1 MQRDTPGRDRSC
13 AGTVG
18 LNARPARVDGGLGCQ
33 LPRCEQIPHILRMHA
48 RSSRRGR
55 AAYRGRRI
63 DSEGVGVPDQAP
75 LMAMRLRIIDVMV
88 IEEGSSVEHN
98 SLVGEFAR
106 VDLTAF
112 I

>member
-1 MQRDTPGRDRSC
+1 
-13 AGTVG
+13 
-18 LNARPARVDGGLGCQ
+18 
-33 LPRCEQIPHILRMHA
+33 MHA

-75 LMAMRLRIIDVMV
+75 LMAMRLRIINVMV
-88 IEEGSSVEHN
+88 IEEGSSVKHN
-98 SLVGEFAR
+98 SPVGEFAR
-106 VDLTAF
+106 DDLTAF

>member
-1 MQRDTPGRDRSC
+1 MG
-13 AGTVG
+13 
-18 LNARPARVDGGLGCQ
+18 ARVPTAKVRANPSYSPNACTILASWAGG
-33 LPRCEQIPHILRMHA
+33 
-48 RSSRRGR
+48 RGR
-55 AAYRGRRI
+55 CTE
-63 DSEGVGVPDQAP
+63 SEGVGVPDQAP

>member
-1 MQRDTPGRDRSC
+1 MFSRDRSC
-13 AGTVG
+13 AGIVG
-18 LNARPARVDGGLGCQ
+18 LNARPARVDGGSGANCQ
-33 LPRCEQIPHILRMHA
+33 GASKSLIFSECMHDPRVVDGRQ
-48 RSSRRGR
+48 RSMNR
-55 AAYRGRRI
+55 
-63 DSEGVGVPDQAP
+63 VGVPDQAP

>member
-1 MQRDTPGRDRSC
+1 M
-13 AGTVG
+13 
-18 LNARPARVDGGLGCQ
+18 
-33 LPRCEQIPHILRMHA
+33 
-48 RSSRRGR
+48 
-55 AAYRGRRI
+55 
-63 DSEGVGVPDQAP
+63 PDQAP

>member
-1 MQRDTPGRDRSC
+1 MFSRDRSC
-13 AGTVG
+13 AGIVG
-18 LNARPARVDGGLGCQ
+18 LNARARVDGARVPTAKVRANPSYSPNACTILASWPDGCGRQ
-33 LPRCEQIPHILRMHA
+33 
-48 RSSRRGR
+48 RSMNR
-55 AAYRGRRI
+55 
-63 DSEGVGVPDQAP
+63 VGVPDQAP